1 MTNINSSYIYG
12 NYKAVNVVLLCHFVN
27 ENFQCILSTE
37 EFI

>member
-27 ENFQCILSTE
+27 ENFQRILSTE